1 MNPEAPFFP
10 EQESEDLQH
19 IRSEILRYRTT
30 ELMNDRERARFLGL
44 PEGCRIRENAKIL
57 RPEQF
62 TCGTNVWI
70 GEGAVLDAQGGL
82 DIGDNTQIGLSVMV
96 WSHTTHRQALAGE
109 TGRSKES
116 ISYTPTRIG
125 SNTFVGGPSVIGPGV
140 TIGDGVIVS
149 PLSFVE
155 RDLPDGA
162 VFSNNQLR
170 RAVERDLGGLRKE
183 LTELRA
189 ELAALRAR
197 LGE

>member
-1 MNPEAPFFP
+1 MNSKLPYFP
-10 EQESEDLQH
+10 EQEKEDLQH

-44 PEGCRIRENAKIL
+44 PDGCRIRENAKIL
-57 RPEQF
+57 RPENF

-82 DIGDNTQIGLSVMV
+82 EIGDNTQIGLSVMV
-96 WSHTTHRQALAGE
+96 WSHTTHLQALAGE
-109 TGRSKES
+109 TGRRKES
-116 ISYTPTRIG
+116 IKYTSTKIG
-125 SNTFVGGPSVIGPGV
+125 SNSFIGGPSVIGPGV

-162 VFSNNQLR
+162 VYSNNRFR
-170 RAVERDLGGLRKE
+170 RTTERDLETLVSE

-189 ELAALRAR
+189 EVAALRTE
-197 LGE
+197 LGR